1 MKKLLRYLIISIIIV
16 TIFIGLGYA
25 VYTCTDKAFLA
36 IRNSGGEMDAHVGVG
51 FVVEKYYPLC
61 TPEDNMMG
69 GSLFYIDF
77 ASALFFVALFTGI
90 QFLVS
95 ICISILK
102 KKKHNILS

>member
-25 VYTCTDKAFLA
+25 VYTCTDNAFLA
-36 IRNSGGEMDAHVGVG
+36 RELPGGEMSAHVGIG

-61 TPEDNMMG
+61 TEEDDLMG

-77 ASALFFVALFTGI
+77 VSAFFSLCCLPAYNF
-90 QFLVS
+90 
-95 ICISILK
+95 
-102 KKKHNILS
+102 

>member
-25 VYTCTDKAFLA
+25 VYTCTDNAFLA
-36 IRNSGGEMDAHVGVG
+36 REFPGGEMSAHVGIG

-61 TPEDNMMG
+61 TEEDDLMG

-77 ASALFFVALFTGI
+77 VSALFFVILFTGI

-95 ICISILK
+95 ICISRLK
-102 KKKHNILS
+102 MKKHNIPS